1 MYNSNRLRATV
12 SVLSVVLSMSLIAV
26 GSARVQAD
34 DAPAWTLLIP
44 DKDQPPENRAAARRV
59 PGSTKTYTLE
69 QIDDGSNPPDW
80 FPTKHT
86 PAPTIVSHGSP
97 PDVPA
102 CAQCHLYSGEG
113 HPESANLA
121 GQPAGYLAQQL
132 ADYKSGARIDPA
144 RMSAIGKGLS
154 DADARRAA
162 DWFASLT
169 PTVWFRAVEI
179 STIPKTRVTPDHLRV
194 RRPGTA
200 TEALGNRIIEVAK
213 DADRALDR
221 DPSVGFVS
229 YVPPG
234 SIAKGKTL
242 LENGAE
248 GRSVACAT
256 CHGVKLQGLGEV
268 PRIAGLSAVYVGR
281 QLSGFRG
288 TARTGPIA
296 EPMRAA
302 AAKLT
307 NDDILYL
314 AAYLVSLSP

>member
-1 MYNSNRLRATV
+1 MYYPNRLQATL
-12 SVLSVVLSMSLIAV
+12 SILSVVLSTLLIAV
-26 GSARVQAD
+26 GSERAQAD
-34 DAPAWTLLIP
+34 DAPAWTLLVP
-44 DKDQPPENRAAARRV
+44 DKDQPPENRAAARHV

-69 QIDDGSNPPDW
+69 QIDDGSDPPDW
-80 FPTKHT
+80 FPSKHP
-86 PAPTIVSHGSP
+86 PAPTIVAHGSP
-97 PDVPA
+97 PDVPG

-144 RMSAIGKGLS
+144 KMSAIGKGLS
-154 DADARRAA
+154 DADARLAA

-169 PTVWFRAVEI
+169 PAVWFRVVETP
-179 STIPKTRVTPDHLRV
+179 TIPKTRVTPDHLRV
-194 RRPGTA
+194 ARSGTA

-221 DPSVGFVS
+221 DPSLGFVS

-234 SIAKGKTL
+234 SIAKGKML
-242 LENGAE
+242 VENGVQ
-248 GRSVACAT
+248 GRSVACNT
-256 CHGVKLQGLGEV
+256 CHGVRLQGVGEV

-296 EPMRAA
+296 EPMRVA

-307 NDDILYL
+307 NDDILFL